1 MRLSILLRQE
11 HNLLFPSGS
20 WSVSK
25 MNWIYDLTIVLYALS
40 ITGYFIDFLQ
50 NNRKA
55 NQFAFWLL
63 SIVWV
68 LQTVFFVL
76 RMLEDQRFPILTPSE
91 GLFFYAWILVTF
103 SVVMSRFFRV
113 DFLVFFTNVL
123 GFLLVSIH
131 LFAPTGQASAV
142 IEKQLISELLIIH
155 ITMAF
160 ISYGAFSLSFIFSF
174 MYLIQ
179 HGMLKK
185 KKWSKRLQRFGSLS
199 YLEKLSF
206 RLNTVGV
213 PLLLL
218 SLILGVIWA
227 FWKINNFTLLDV
239 KVISSFIVLLV
250 YSTYL
255 YQKVARGVQGKTLA
269 LWNTAAF
276 LVVLINYF
284 LASTFTEFHLWYK

>member
-1 MRLSILLRQE
+1 
-11 HNLLFPSGS
+11 
-20 WSVSK
+20 

-40 ITGYFIDFLQ
+40 IIGYFIDFLQ

-63 SIVWV
+63 SIVWI
-68 LQTVFFVL
+68 LQSVFFVL
-76 RMLEDQRFPILTPSE
+76 RMLKDQRFPILTPSE

-142 IEKQLISELLIIH
+142 LEKQLFSELLIIH

-174 MYLIQ
+174 MYLLQ
-179 HGMLKK
+179 HGMLKR

-206 RLNTVGV
+206 RLNTIGV

-218 SLILGVIWA
+218 SLILGVVWA
-227 FWKINNFTLLDV
+227 FWKLNDFTLLDA
-239 KVISSFIVLLV
+239 KVISSFVVLLV

-255 YQKVARGVQGKTLA
+255 YQKVGRGVQGKTLA
-269 LWNTAAF
+269 LWNVAAF

-284 LASTFTEFHLWYK
+284 LATTFTEFHLWYK